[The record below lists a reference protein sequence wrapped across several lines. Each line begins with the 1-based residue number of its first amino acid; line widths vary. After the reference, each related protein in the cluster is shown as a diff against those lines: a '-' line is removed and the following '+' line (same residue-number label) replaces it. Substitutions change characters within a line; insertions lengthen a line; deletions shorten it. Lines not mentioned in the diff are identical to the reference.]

1 MSYDDF
7 DGAVE
12 EPVQAE
18 LGDTESMLEEVIHM
32 IASAPNV
39 PLSSTPRIDRD
50 HVVGL
55 LQDALAILPEEIRQ
69 ARWMLKERTE
79 FVQKTQRE
87 ADEIVEAARAQAE
100 RMVQRTEVVR
110 AAEARSRQVLEA
122 GEADARRIKN
132 ELEDFLDQRL
142 ASFEILLDRI
152 TRQVSQGRERMR
164 PLAKVHRPAGQQH
177 PRPGWQ
183 GDHDADARSARSTTV
198 SRAASVP
205 GGIRSIPPAR

>member
-100 RMVQRTEVVR
+100 RMVQRALKWFVQQKHVR
-110 AAEARSRQVLEA
+110 VKYLKPAKQMHAALRTNLKTSWTSALQALKFCLTALR
-122 GEADARRIKN
+122 
-132 ELEDFLDQRL
+132 
-142 ASFEILLDRI
+142 
-152 TRQVSQGRERMR
+152 
-164 PLAKVHRPAGQQH
+164 AK
-177 PRPGWQ
+177 
-183 GDHDADARSARSTTV
+183 
-198 SRAASVP
+198 
-205 GGIRSIPPAR
+205 

>member
-1 MSYDDF
+1 
-7 DGAVE
+7 
-12 EPVQAE
+12 
-18 LGDTESMLEEVIHM
+18 
-32 IASAPNV
+32 
-39 PLSSTPRIDRD
+39 
-50 HVVGL
+50 
-55 LQDALAILPEEIRQ
+55 LAILPEEIRQ

-110 AAEARSRQVLEA
+110 AAEARARQVLEA

-164 PLAKVHRPAGQQH
+164 IAPVVEEEVVAPTRDATGATFF
-177 PRPGWQ
+177 
-183 GDHDADARSARSTTV
+183 DHERTDLY
-198 SRAASVP
+198 
-205 GGIRSIPPAR
+205 

>member
-1 MSYDDF
+1 MRNDGYD
-7 DGAVE
+7 GE
-12 EPVQAE
+12 IQEPVPVE
-18 LGDTESMLEEVIHM
+18 LGDTEAMLEEVIHL
-32 IASAPNV
+32 IANAPNV

-50 HVVGL
+50 HVVGV
-55 LQDALAILPEEIRQ
+55 LQDALAILPDEIRQ

-110 AAEARSRQVLEA
+110 AAEARSRQILEA
-122 GEADARRIKN
+122 GAADARRMKS

-164 PLAKVHRPAGQQH
+164 IAPVVEEEEEPVAPTRDATG
-177 PRPGWQ
+177 GTFF
-183 GDHDADARSARSTTV
+183 DHERTDLY
-198 SRAASVP
+198 
-205 GGIRSIPPAR
+205 

>member
-1 MSYDDF
+1 
-7 DGAVE
+7 
-12 EPVQAE
+12 
-18 LGDTESMLEEVIHM
+18 MLEEVIHM

-164 PLAKVHRPAGQQH
+164 IAPVVEEEVAPTRDATGATFF
-177 PRPGWQ
+177 
-183 GDHDADARSARSTTV
+183 DHERTDLY
-198 SRAASVP
+198 
-205 GGIRSIPPAR
+205 